1 MMFRSPRW
9 IIGAALS
16 LESMRRGFIGGTSL
30 ALFIDLG
37 GLGQESCQR
46 DLRTLAAYLPIEEQ
60 LIDAI
65 PDFLIT
71 LVHCFEDYH
80 LAAVCFYET
89 AKELCEAKGELQCQQ
104 IWDINQQQAAR
115 L

>member
-1 MMFRSPRW
+1 MFRSPKW

-30 ALFIDLG
+30 ALFIDIG
-37 GLGQESCQR
+37 SLGQASCQR
-46 DLRTLAAYLPIEEQ
+46 DLRTLATYLPIEKT

-80 LAAVCFYET
+80 EAAQCFYDI
-89 AKELCEAKGELQCQQ
+89 ASELCQQKGELQCQG
-104 IWDINQQQAAR
+104 IWETNEELAAK
-115 L
+115 LD

>member
-1 MMFRSPRW
+1 M
-9 IIGAALS
+9 
-16 LESMRRGFIGGTSL
+16 
-30 ALFIDLG
+30 FIDLG

-46 DLRTLAAYLPIEEQ
+46 DLKFLASYLPIEEA
-60 LIDAI
+60 LIEAI

-89 AKELCEAKGELQCQQ
+89 AKELCEAKGELTCQGV
-104 IWDINQQQAAR
+104 WETNEELAAK
-115 L
+115 LD